1 MSIKDEECLFLPRC
15 GAAVGDPGEVVS
27 RPPTLGEHTDRLLAD
42 LGYDAEAI
50 AALREGGI
58 I

>member
-27 RPPTLGEHTDRLLAD
+27 RPPTLGEHTDRVLAD
-42 LGYDAEAI
+42 FG
-50 AALREGGI
+50 
-58 I
+58 